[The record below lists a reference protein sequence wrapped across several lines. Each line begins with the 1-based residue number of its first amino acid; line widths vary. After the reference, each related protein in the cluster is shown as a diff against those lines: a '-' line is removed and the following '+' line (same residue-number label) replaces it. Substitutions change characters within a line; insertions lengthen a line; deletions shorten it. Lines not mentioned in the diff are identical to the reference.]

1 MVALIHVG
9 AFLFFFFLRPDLS
22 PWRYGNMCFQVALCV
37 PTVIS
42 GGVDIFEVPGCHL
55 F

>member
-1 MVALIHVG
+1 MLVL
-9 AFLFFFFLRPDLS
+9 FLFLAFSDLTCHL
-22 PWRYGNMCFQVALCV
+22 GDTGICFQVALCV

-42 GGVDIFEVPGCHL
+42 GGVDIFEVPGSHL